1 AAISALLL
9 VKKPK
14 QPVHL
19 VQSSGAR

>member
-1 AAISALLL
+1 ISALLL